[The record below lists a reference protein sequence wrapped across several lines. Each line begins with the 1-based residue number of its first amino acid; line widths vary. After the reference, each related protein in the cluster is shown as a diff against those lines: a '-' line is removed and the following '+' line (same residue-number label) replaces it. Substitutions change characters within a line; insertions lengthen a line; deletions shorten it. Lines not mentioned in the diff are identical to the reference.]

1 MRPIISNTLEVS
13 FVVLAFTL
21 FALIVWGV
29 KKVCLN
35 MGTDPIKARNTTL
48 RTGFVLILWLMGLKQ
63 LSSMNFL
70 DNWHDLPPHFLVIVV
85 PPILASILLV
95 VSPRFKNFLRHV
107 PAHWTIYIQ
116 SFRIFMEL
124 ILWGLFLEGIIGR
137 QMTFEGRNFDVLVGL
152 TALPIAYLVMSGKL
166 KSKAWIIA
174 WNIFGLIL
182 LLNIVSVAILSTPLP
197 FRIFTEGPPNTMIAY
212 FPFVWLPGFV
222 VPVAFAM
229 HLFSIQQTLQ
239 KK

>member
-29 KKVCLN
+29 KKVCIN
-35 MGTDPIKARNTTL
+35 MGTEPIKARNTTL
-48 RTGFVLILWLMGLKQ
+48 RTGFALILW
-63 LSSMNFL
+63 FAA
-70 DNWHDLPPHFLVIVV
+70 V
-85 PPILASILLV
+85 LAFSAAYLQ
-95 VSPRFKNFLRHV
+95 P
-107 PAHWTIYIQ
+107 
-116 SFRIFMEL
+116 
-124 ILWGLFLEGIIGR
+124 GEG
-137 QMTFEGRNFDVLVGL
+137 MTFEGRNFDELVGL

-212 FPFVWLPGFV
+212 FPFVWLPDFV